1 MRKCYFVFD
10 KGLIIHNFTM
20 IFIFRSRPISRLE
33 DGECCEEEEWE
44 YYYEDEDTGEWEE
57 WEEGKNI
64 VSSSSTEK

>member
-1 MRKCYFVFD
+1 
-10 KGLIIHNFTM
+10 M